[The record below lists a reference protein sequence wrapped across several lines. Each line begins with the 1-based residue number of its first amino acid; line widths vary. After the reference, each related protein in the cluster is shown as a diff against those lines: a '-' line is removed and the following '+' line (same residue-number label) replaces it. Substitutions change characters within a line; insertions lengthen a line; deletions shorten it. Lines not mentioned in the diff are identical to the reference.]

1 MENKHRWSGWPGA
14 FCHYCGI
21 SDPMEWAIAND
32 FYDPYTHTWAE
43 TPDAMV
49 TKHVDDFAGPAVK
62 AIGRPVSGSTH
73 NRIPSKPDNKD

>member
-43 TPDAMV
+43 TPDAIIAKEEYDDAIICKA
-49 TKHVDDFAGPAVK
+49 TDEQRAKVDKEMDGK
-62 AIGRPVSGSTH
+62 
-73 NRIPSKPDNKD
+73 